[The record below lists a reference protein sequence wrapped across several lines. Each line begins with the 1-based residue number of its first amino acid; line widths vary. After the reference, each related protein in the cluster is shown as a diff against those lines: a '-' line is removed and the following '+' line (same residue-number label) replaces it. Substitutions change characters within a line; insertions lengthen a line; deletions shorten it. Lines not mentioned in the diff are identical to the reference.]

1 MDSLISEL
9 LNKVNLFDGALLSI
23 LALIVQFI
31 VQLYK
36 KIKLER
42 ELKLLAS
49 QFKKNTIDKADK
61 YSHLHNTLID
71 YYREVD
77 PDNSSVSRN
86 LRSLFTIIYD
96 TSVILLAIE
105 GLTDA
110 SKRKSNTIVGMM
122 IKERATAA
130 NKSHLL
136 LLGTL
141 VVYLIISS
149 TSLINFN
156 WLAVIFPSVL
166 LLALHADQ
174 YLVAYRIRK
183 GWYGRNEYEA
193 REIIDF
199 ILSHAEKDDFNDE
212 GGLKK
217 LMDAP
222 ENTSHQQSTNEDWV
236 KA

>member
-42 ELKLLAS
+42 ELKLLVS
-49 QFKKNTIDKADK
+49 QFKKDTIDRDDK
-61 YSHLHNTLID
+61 YRELHGTIIAFYRDID
-71 YYREVD
+71 A
-77 PDNSSVSRN
+77 DNSAARH
-86 LRSLFTIIYD
+86 LRSLFTMIYD

-136 LLGTL
+136 LIGTL
-141 VVYLIISS
+141 AIYLIVAS
-149 TSLINFN
+149 TSLVDFS

-174 YLVAYRIRK
+174 YLIAYRIRK

-193 REIIDF
+193 REIIEF
-199 ILSHAEKDDFNDE
+199 ILTHAEKDDFNDE

-222 ENTSHQQSTNEDWV
+222 ENTSHQHSTTEDWV